1 MDRKIVAVVTGAAQG
16 IGRELALGLANQ
28 GFDVACVDIQGCEST
43 LESLASF
50 ESSSAGFVC
59 NIGEEEEV
67 RETLKRVSRDM
78 GRIGVLVNNAAIYD
92 GLQLTPAE
100 KLHVEEWDRVMAV
113 NVRGT
118 FLCCKWAI
126 PGMKEAGAGKIV
138 NIASGAALRGSPF
151 LLHYVS
157 SKGAIVAL
165 TRALATELGPANI
178 QVNAVAPGFIQTEAS
193 RKLDKEGRIRQAT
206 IDQQSLKRA
215 LQPAD
220 VVGTVLYLASP
231 WSDVVTGQVLCV
243 DGGLVKN

>member
-1 MDRKIVAVVTGAAQG
+1 MTGAAQG
-16 IGRELALGLANQ
+16 IGRELAVGLAQQ
-28 GFDVACVDIQGCEST
+28 GFDVACVDVQGCEST

-50 ESSSAGFVC
+50 ENSSAAFVC
-59 NIGEEEEV
+59 NIAEEEEV
-67 RETLKRVSRDM
+67 RETLKRISRDM
-78 GRIGVLVNNAAIYD
+78 GKVAVLVNNAAIYE
-92 GLQLTPAE
+92 GLQLTPSDT
-100 KLHVEEWDRVMAV
+100 LNVEEWDRVMAV

-118 FLCCKWAI
+118 FLCCKWVI

-157 SKGAIVAL
+157 SKGAIIAL
-165 TRALATELGPANI
+165 TRALATELGPSNI

-193 RKLDKEGRIRQAT
+193 QKLDREGKIRQAT

-220 VVGTVLYLASP
+220 VVGPVLYLASP
-231 WSDVVTGQVLCV
+231 WSDAVTGQVLCA
-243 DGGLVKN
+243 DGGLIKN